1 MAKRKWTKEGAHE
14 VLAVPD
20 SDKKPG
26 VIFVF
31 KSGKIPVVDRRK

>member
-26 VIFVF
+26 VIFAADA
-31 KSGKIPVVDRRK
+31 KATKTRLP